1 MVPTGKESAPMARA
15 FVMRPF
21 GKKNDSAGN
30 EIDFDRTH
38 AELIDPALKA
48 VGLGGGTTGEIIDS
62 GNIRADMFALIL
74 EADVVVCDLT
84 ILNANVFYELGIR
97 HALRKK
103 RTILIKGT
111 PTGDQNPFDLL
122 TDRYLS
128 YSIENP
134 GTTKNELIAVLE
146 ASLASER
153 ETDSPIFQLL
163 PSLAEA
169 DPSRSQIVPMDF
181 REEVARA
188 QAVGRKGW
196 LRLLSEEVR
205 RTRFEWEGL
214 KLAAT
219 AQWDV
224 KDYHG
229 ARESW
234 EALREVHPNDL
245 ASNLALTNIYERL
258 YRIEKDTKWIEYS
271 DQAIDRVLASDLT
284 ARGQKAEILSLK
296 GRNLKTRWRLELVG
310 LSSKEERRRKALT
323 RPLLRSYES
332 YYDAFLQD
340 LNHFYPG
347 LNALQMATL
356 LLDLSKEKDEWYDIF
371 DKDEDA
377 ESALRGLEDR
387 ITSLRALVPL
397 AVEAAL
403 KRMPDNDP
411 ERMWAEI
418 SAADL
423 LFLTDGQRKG
433 RVMGAY
439 RDAIPLDKAFA
450 WDAARGQL
458 ELFADLGVRE
468 DLAREV
474 IQTLDAR
481 FAGSEEPSTPR
492 KPLHL
497 ILFAGH
503 RIDEPGRAEPR
514 FPAAQ
519 EKRAKTLIREALEEL
534 LDGDHDVMGLA
545 SAVSGTDIL
554 AHEVCRELGIA
565 TTICLPMPPE
575 DTARLGF
582 QGLDDWRNR
591 FLDLRNERKVLALS
605 DRDGLPRW
613 LEGSGMDPWERGNR
627 WVMKMAETWG
637 ADRISLVALWDGKMS
652 GDAPG
657 GTAQFVKLAQD
668 TGIVRIQRIDANRL
682 LAPAPGAGS
691 YP

>member
-1 MVPTGKESAPMARA
+1 MPRA

-21 GKKNDSAGN
+21 GKKKDSAGN
-30 EIDFDRTH
+30 EIDFNRTQ
-38 AELIDPALKA
+38 AELIDPALKE

-111 PTGDQNPFDLL
+111 PAGDQTPFDLL
-122 TDRYLS
+122 TDRYLP

-134 GTTKNELIAVLE
+134 GTAKDELIAGLK

-169 DPSRSQIVPMDF
+169 DPSRHQIVPMDF

-188 QAVGRKGW
+188 QAARRKGW

-205 RTRFEWEGL
+205 RSRFEWEGL

-234 EALREVHPNDL
+234 EALREVHPNDV
-245 ASNLALTNIYERL
+245 ASNLALANIYERL
-258 YRIEKDTKWIEYS
+258 YRVEKDTKWIEYS
-271 DQAIDRVLASDLT
+271 DQAIDRVLASDST
-284 ARGQKAEILSLK
+284 ARSQKAEALSLK
-296 GRNLKTRWRLELVG
+296 GRNQKTRWRLELGG
-310 LSSKEERRRKALT
+310 LPSIEQRRQKAMT
-323 RPLLRSYES
+323 RPLLRSYEA
-332 YYDAFLQD
+332 YYEAFLQD

-356 LLDLSKEKDEWYDIF
+356 LLDLSKEKDAWYDIF

-377 ESALRGLEDR
+377 ESARTGLEDR
-387 ITSLRALVPL
+387 IASLRALVPL

-403 KRMPDNDP
+403 KRMPDGDP
-411 ERMWAEI
+411 ERIWAEI
-418 SAADL
+418 SAADM

-468 DLAREV
+468 QLAREV
-474 IQTLDAR
+474 IETLDAR
-481 FAGSEEPSTPR
+481 FAESGGEPSAPR
-492 KPLHL
+492 RPVHL

-519 EKRAKTLIREALEEL
+519 EKRAKTLIREALEGL
-534 LDGDHDVMGLA
+534 LDGKHDILGLG
-545 SAVSGTDIL
+545 SAAPGTDIL
-554 AHEVCRELGIA
+554 THEVCRELGIPA
-565 TTICLPMPPE
+565 TICLPMPPE
-575 DTARLGF
+575 DTARLSF
-582 QGLDDWRNR
+582 KGLGDWRNR
-591 FLDLRNERKVLALS
+591 FLDLRSGGSVLVLS
-605 DRDGLPRW
+605 DREGLPRW

-627 WVMKMAETWG
+627 WVMKMALTWG
-637 ADRISLVALWDGKMS
+637 ADRISLIALWDGKMS

-657 GTAQFVKLAQD
+657 GTAQFVTLAQD
-668 TGIVRIQRIDANRL
+668 TGIIHIQRIDANRL
-682 LAPAPGAGS
+682 LEPAP
-691 YP
+691 